1 MTEADR
7 MLEWHA
13 WLTGEGGFV
22 WSGARGRY
30 EHRALD
36 LSVTR
41 DAVRDAVMKGQEK
54 ELRRAVMEAV
64 QRARKRAGDT
74 FGETDFI
81 GAPPDA

>member
-1 MTEADR
+1 MTDADR
-7 MLEWHA
+7 RLEWHA

-22 WSGARGRY
+22 WCGARDRY

-36 LSVTR
+36 LSVTQE
-41 DAVRDAVMKGQEK
+41 AVRDAVAKGQTA

-64 QRARKRAGDT
+64 QRARKRASDT
-74 FGETDFI
+74 FGQADFI